1 LIVVGIPVSVLP
13 EMFLLL
19 RRKAMMR
26 RKADGGVSS
35 SWRLRFPCRK
45 SASVRVESCQVDMLI
60 Q

>member
-1 LIVVGIPVSVLP
+1 
-13 EMFLLL
+13 MFLLF

-35 SWRLRFPCRK
+35 NWRLRFPCRK